1 MINMKPPK
9 PKVRQSLSEDR
20 VRGILTD
27 VQFMSIV
34 AQLIENRF
42 QYNMIDVNLRNPVY
56 RNSAR
61 QIMTAADRIKKEI
74 SLRFNLI
81 NKEALEYDVSEQ
93 LDRVI
98 TFFMMLPAETIDEIM
113 TDLEKQMEEMKQQ
126 SKT

>member
-1 MINMKPPK
+1 M
-9 PKVRQSLSEDR
+9 
-20 VRGILTD
+20 D

-42 QYNMIDVNLRNPVY
+42 QYNMIDANLRNPVY

-61 QIMTAADRIKKEI
+61 QIVTAADRIKKEI

-81 NKEALEYDVSEQ
+81 NKEALEFDVSDQ

-98 TFFMMLPAETIDEIM
+98 AFFMMLPAETIDEIM
-113 TDLEKQMEEMKQQ
+113 TDLEKQMEEIKQQ
-126 SKT
+126 SNA

>member
-1 MINMKPPK
+1 MKIPGT
-9 PKVRQSLSEDR
+9 KVKQTLSEKR
-20 VRGILTD
+20 AKGILMD

-42 QYNMIDVNLRNPVY
+42 HYNMIDANLRNPVY

-61 QIMTAADRIKKEI
+61 QIVTAADRIKKEI

-113 TDLEKQMEEMKQQ
+113 TDLEKQLEEVRKEAI
-126 SKT
+126 K

>member
-1 MINMKPPK
+1 MTAIKTKQTINP
-9 PKVRQSLSEDR
+9 ER
-20 VRGILTD
+20 VKGILTD

-126 SKT
+126 SNI